1 MSYTNPYGQWNGV
14 YGSSSSMVAPLP
26 MTPSVIDKPIVLTML
41 LNPDPLNATVIVPNG
56 QVYYQITTNQS
67 LAGYTEVKDGQ
78 QNRIGL
84 IEWASHPPHVQVRTV
99 LSRRRV
105 GSWLVLSRDGTARG
119 MELAGQTFRW
129 APDHTHINLFTAGSG
144 RTRLLARVARV
155 QNTVTLEVGE
165 EGHTE
170 RTS

>member
-1 MSYTNPYGQWNGV
+1 
-14 YGSSSSMVAPLP
+14 MVAPLP

-105 GSWLVLSRDGTARG
+105 GSWLVLSRDGTYVHFFLRAFLPVLNILYFKCSRDG
-119 MELAGQTFRW
+119 AC
-129 APDHTHINLFTAGSG
+129 
-144 RTRLLARVARV
+144 RT
-155 QNTVTLEVGE
+155 NFSMGT
-165 EGHTE
+165 
-170 RTS
+170 

>member
-1 MSYTNPYGQWNGV
+1 
-14 YGSSSSMVAPLP
+14 

-84 IEWASHPPHVQVRTV
+84 IEWASHPPHVQVRTL

-105 GSWLVLSRDGTARG
+105 GSWLVLSRDGTYVFFSYA
-119 MELAGQTFRW
+119 
-129 APDHTHINLFTAGSG
+129 
-144 RTRLLARVARV
+144 LLSVLNISLPKCSRDGACWT
-155 QNTVTLEVGE
+155 NISMGT
-165 EGHTE
+165 
-170 RTS
+170 